1 MGKDFFFRADR
12 QRSRV
17 GSGLREGEERQV
29 QCPSRDGTAASP
41 RIGIGKKTG
50 PDRRTISGRQ
60 GTRGEGWRSW
70 YHLEPWPMATGTR
83 AEPAAGSHQPCTVGS
98 CWSRKE
104 NSPAAQVGGRTILTF
119 CTQQKESGSRLWAL
133 LFSKFLLL
141 VPGWNRAQFSLV
153 QEAPRRAASASRS
166 SHHLFSA
173 PAGPARARLAE
184 KDHHLSQ
191 VQPQSLCG
199 KDSWRFDLCL
209 CLHIICSDAD
219 GTGRVW
225 GGQPRAC
232 CLLPEIIRGCY
243 PPLRRTLRIRIPPRR
258 CRCRRRLI
266 FHRRQTGTGTP
277 GKTRA
282 SQIFTQTPHACSWR
296 RDRYD
301 QFLEKR
307 LFFHIA
313 ESGQLVESTRDH
325 TRIGRP
331 RPVGGTRLAAV
342 AARGCLTSLDPRS
355 RVTRHH
361 HHHHH
366 QSRLQTPER
375 SPVSCACVAHSVSHP
390 SSTEVWNVPPPRAT
404 DLEPAQMR
412 QPTRRRTLPERVLF
426 CWAPPR
432 VGKEEIPR
440 KRVQNQISDA
450 ASEQARKDITGHQR
464 EVEVRSPIP
473 RADLATRPSRPLVVR
488 GGPERASDYSAV
500 LLPESSVEAH
510 GRVAL

>member
-1 MGKDFFFRADR
+1 MAGGAGLDDGVRASFDFDTASGSEKWRAAGGDELSFVRRRGRWGSDQVRKAVADADGPDGWTYVFCRLALLDDGKRLFFFRADR

-50 PDRRTISGRQ
+50 PDQRTISGRQ

-70 YHLEPWPMATGTR
+70 DHLEPWPTATGTR
-83 AEPAAGSHQPCTVGS
+83 AEPAAGSHQPCSVGS

-141 VPGWNRAQFSLV
+141 GPGWNRAQFSLV
-153 QEAPRRAASASRS
+153 QKAPRRAASASRS

-173 PAGPARARLAE
+173 PAAPARARLAE

-191 VQPQSLCG
+191 VQPQFLCG

-232 CLLPEIIRGCY
+232 CLLPEILRGCY

-258 CRCRRRLI
+258 CRRRLI
-266 FHRRQTGTGTP
+266 FHRRQTGTETP
-277 GKTRA
+277 RKTRA

-307 LFFHIA
+307 LFFSHCR
-313 ESGQLVESTRDH
+313 VW
-325 TRIGRP
+325 P
-331 RPVGGTRLAAV
+331 
-342 AARGCLTSLDPRS
+342 AR
-355 RVTRHH
+355 RVDEG
-361 HHHHH
+361 
-366 QSRLQTPER
+366 P
-375 SPVSCACVAHSVSHP
+375 HP
-390 SSTEVWNVPPPRAT
+390 
-404 DLEPAQMR
+404 DQ
-412 QPTRRRTLPERVLF
+412 
-426 CWAPPR
+426 
-432 VGKEEIPR
+432 
-440 KRVQNQISDA
+440 
-450 ASEQARKDITGHQR
+450 QA
-464 EVEVRSPIP
+464 
-473 RADLATRPSRPLVVR
+473 
-488 GGPERASDYSAV
+488 
-500 LLPESSVEAH
+500 
-510 GRVAL
+510 

>member
-1 MGKDFFFRADR
+1 MGKRLFFFGQTGSAAESGQGCRKERSVRSSVPVVMGLLRRRGLGLGKR
-12 QRSRV
+12 QAPTSERS
-17 GSGLREGEERQV
+17 
-29 QCPSRDGTAASP
+29 AA
-41 RIGIGKKTG
+41 
-50 PDRRTISGRQ
+50 GR

-70 YHLEPWPMATGTR
+70 DHLEPWPMATGTR

-141 VPGWNRAQFSLV
+141 VPGWNCAQFSLV
-153 QEAPRRAASASRS
+153 QKAPRRAASASRS

-173 PAGPARARLAE
+173 PAA
-184 KDHHLSQ
+184 Q
-191 VQPQSLCG
+191 FLCG

-209 CLHIICSDAD
+209 CLHINFSDAD
-219 GTGRVW
+219 GTGRFW

-307 LFFHIA
+307 LFFSHCR
-313 ESGQLVESTRDH
+313 VW
-325 TRIGRP
+325 P
-331 RPVGGTRLAAV
+331 
-342 AARGCLTSLDPRS
+342 AR
-355 RVTRHH
+355 RVDEG
-361 HHHHH
+361 
-366 QSRLQTPER
+366 P
-375 SPVSCACVAHSVSHP
+375 HP
-390 SSTEVWNVPPPRAT
+390 
-404 DLEPAQMR
+404 DR
-412 QPTRRRTLPERVLF
+412 Q
-426 CWAPPR
+426 A
-432 VGKEEIPR
+432 
-440 KRVQNQISDA
+440 
-450 ASEQARKDITGHQR
+450 
-464 EVEVRSPIP
+464 
-473 RADLATRPSRPLVVR
+473 
-488 GGPERASDYSAV
+488 
-500 LLPESSVEAH
+500 
-510 GRVAL
+510 